1 MGSAGI
7 AIVRQKEWK
16 GGAPVFWLRVFL
28 LGLGFMSISVVWPL
42 YDSFVTLYYQEW
54 IASGL
59 VVGLLMAM
67 DNFLGLTLQPYVGAL
82 SDQTRTRLGRR
93 VPYLAAG
100 APVAALFLALIPFAR
115 EAGLWPLVGAAV
127 GLNLAMASFRSPT
140 VALMP
145 DVIPPHLRSQAN
157 GIINW
162 MGALGGA
169 LAFLMASQLYP
180 RDPRLP
186 FFGAAGLLVAVALV
200 FLFGIREPA
209 EPQGG
214 VPEEER
220 PQGLWAAA
228 RSLARGLVDPQARR
242 LLLAVAFWSGAFQG
256 TSTWFTTFA
265 TQHLGM
271 DEGGATFSLLFFTGA
286 LLLFALPAGW
296 LGGRIGRRPTMTM
309 GAALMA
315 LGVAAVWLA
324 GSAGAVADNP
334 WPLRLALLVA
344 GTGHSLMVVQA
355 YPALVQ
361 LAPPGQTGAYTGL
374 YYIVSQMGG
383 ILAPPFFGQLRDSV
397 GWAGVFTATVV
408 FLLIAGTTALTVR
421 GAEALPVPAP
431 GQTDG
436 RGPGSAVF

>member
-1 MGSAGI
+1 MI
-7 AIVRQKEWK
+7 
-16 GGAPVFWLRVFL
+16 WLRTFL
-28 LGLGFMSISVVWPL
+28 LGLGFMSIQVVWPL

-54 IASGL
+54 ISSGL

-93 VPYLAAG
+93 VPYLVAG

-145 DVIPPHLRSQAN
+145 DVIPPYLRSQAN

-162 MGALGGA
+162 MGALGAA
-169 LAFLMASQLYP
+169 LALLLGSQLYP

-186 FFGAAGLLVAVALV
+186 FAAAAALLVAVALV

-209 EPQGG
+209 VPQGG
-214 VPEEER
+214 DPEGER

-265 TQHLGM
+265 TQHLGL
-271 DEGGATFSLLFFTGA
+271 DEGDATFSLLFFTGA

-296 LGGRIGRRPTMTM
+296 LGGRLGRRPTMAV

-315 LGVAAVWLA
+315 IGVAAVWFA
-324 GSAGAVADNP
+324 GSAAEAAEDP
-334 WPLRLALLVA
+334 WPLRLALLAA
-344 GTGHSLMVVQA
+344 GTGHSLMVVQT

-361 LAPPGQTGAYTGL
+361 MAPPGQTGAYTGL
-374 YYIVSQMGG
+374 YYIVSQIGG
-383 ILAPPFFGQLRDSV
+383 ILAPPVFGQLRDWL
-397 GWAGVFTATVV
+397 GWAGVFAATVLC
-408 FLLIAGTTALTVR
+408 LLVASATALTVR
-421 GAEALPVPAP
+421 GAEALLTPEP
-431 GQTDG
+431 GKTDG
-436 RGPGSAVF
+436 RRPGSAVF